1 MSVSIKEIC
10 SAISSYHPMPDLS
23 LIRRAYIYASYYHRD
38 QFRLSGEPYIVHP
51 LSVAKI
57 LTELKTDDKSVAAGL
72 LHDVAEDTQ
81 KTIEDIAKHFGDEVA
96 FLVDGVTK
104 ISKLDVNLKAEERQ
118 IENLRKM
125 FVFMARDVRVI
136 LIKIADRLDNI
147 RTIEFLPEEKARKI
161 ADETL
166 KIFAPI
172 AHRLG
177 LYNIKT
183 ELEDR
188 SFEVL
193 YPNAARYIKNKIK
206 DIISDGRKLIKE
218 VEDYT
223 SSILK
228 KEGIEN
234 FKVESRVKGIYSIWN
249 KMVGQGI
256 DIENVYD
263 IIGFRIIVQTVEDCY
278 RVLGVLHTYFKP
290 IPGKFKDYIAIPK
303 PNGYKSLHTKVILEG
318 GKRAEFQIRTF
329 EMHKEAEEGIA
340 AHWAYKEKS
349 PISPSGLKIFSWLR
363 SVLELSRENPEYE
376 VKKISQDIYPDEI
389 YVFTPKGDVKIL
401 PRGATVLDFAFTIHT
416 DLGLSCVGA
425 RVNGKLQPID
435 YVLRSG
441 DIVEVITSKN
451 QKPKRNWLD
460 FVVTEKARARI
471 KQWLSKGEKQINIE
485 TGEEILKRELRKF
498 GLNLNDIIR
507 KGILSKAVASL
518 NLKSPQDLYMYI
530 GAGKIP
536 LSSFLRVLK
545 RFIEQDG
552 EQRKQVSPESDNA
565 RETDNTKEISQKS
578 FQTFLYGDLKGVQ
591 MRFALC
597 CTPVYH
603 DDVVGYIT
611 KGYGIVIHRADCP
624 ELSHLDTERIIKI
637 PEDYLP
643 DNIDYISKIKFNIKS
658 FDSLNDVLQ
667 SLRKKG
673 FKISEFISREDN
685 GAFQVELKVKV
696 KSKQEVEQILNNLS
710 AMKSVE
716 NVSRI

>member
-1 MSVSIKEIC
+1 
-10 SAISSYHPMPDLS
+10 MPDLS

-38 QFRLSGEPYIVHP
+38 QFRLSGEPYIIHP

-81 KTIEDIAKHFGDEVA
+81 KTIEDISKHFGDEVA

-104 ISKLDVNLKAEERQ
+104 ISKLDVNLNAEERQ

-218 VEDYT
+218 IEEYT

-249 KMVGQGI
+249 KIVGQGI

-278 RVLGVLHTYFKP
+278 KVLGILHTYFKP

-318 GKRAEFQIRTF
+318 GKRAEFQIRTS

-451 QKPKRNWLD
+451 QRPKRNWLD

-485 TGEEILKRELRKF
+485 TGEEILKRELKKF

-507 KGILSKAVASL
+507 KGILSKAIASF
-518 NLKSPQDLYMYI
+518 NLKSIQDLYMYI

-536 LSSFLRVLK
+536 ISSFMRVLK

-552 EQRKQVSPESDNA
+552 DQKKQVSAENDNA
-565 RETDNTKEISQKS
+565 KETDNTREISQRS
-578 FQTFLYGDLKGVQ
+578 PQTFLYGDLKGVQ

-597 CTPVYH
+597 CTPVHH

-611 KGYGIVIHRADCP
+611 KGYGIVIHRSDCP
-624 ELSHLDTERIIKI
+624 ELTHLDAERIIKI
-637 PEDYLP
+637 PKDYLP

-658 FDSLNDVLQ
+658 FDYLNDVLQ
-667 SLRKKG
+667 VLRRKG
-673 FKISEFISREDN
+673 FKISEFISREDD

-696 KSKQEVEQILNNLS
+696 KSKEEVEQIINNLS
-710 AMKSVE
+710 TMKSVE